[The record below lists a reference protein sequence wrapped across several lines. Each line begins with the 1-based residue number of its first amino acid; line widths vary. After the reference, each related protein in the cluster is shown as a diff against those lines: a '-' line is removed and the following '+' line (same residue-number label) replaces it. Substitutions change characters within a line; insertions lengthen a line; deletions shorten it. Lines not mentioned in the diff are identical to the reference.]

1 MPVGRRVSVGLPSF
15 PLARSPRVASASGM
29 RRCYCCCCYAQS
41 HTQFSVLGFFSW
53 SVHNITSFPPRS
65 LGSLMSFLPGL
76 SPTPTPAPGTC
87 TFDVSYGMSFAA
99 GLAPAS
105 GLHQAHQHG
114 STLQDPGPPHQ
125 EHTKAIDLDAVSIA
139 KVIALDAS
147 PRAKAFTTFADTT
160 GVVVCCLQAPAPFS
174 SAPNILDKHEL
185 AARSISLLAA
195 AA

>member
-1 MPVGRRVSVGLPSF
+1 
-15 PLARSPRVASASGM
+15 
-29 RRCYCCCCYAQS
+29 
-41 HTQFSVLGFFSW
+41 
-53 SVHNITSFPPRS
+53 
-65 LGSLMSFLPGL
+65 MSFLPGL

-105 GLHQAHQHG
+105 GHHQAHQHG
-114 STLQDPGPPHQ
+114 STLQDPGPPFLH
-125 EHTKAIDLDAVSIA
+125 HTKAIGLNSVSIA
-139 KVIALDAS
+139 KVAELDAS
-147 PRAKAFTTFADTT
+147 SLDKAFTTFADATCF
-160 GVVVCCLQAPAPFS
+160 VHRLQDPAPLS